1 VTSARFDPASCAD
14 AVKRFG
20 ATVSNVVPTI
30 VHALIHRPPGADG
43 LRPLR
48 LLISGGA
55 PLAPHVSR
63 AAAAGLGLAVVQ
75 GYGLAESAGA
85 LHLDWDLENAAAPST
100 GRPLPGVETR
110 IVGPDGVDVRA
121 GDDGELWMRGAQMF
135 RGYRG
140 RPGKTAAAL
149 TKDGWLRTGD
159 LAREDES
166 KRLTLVG
173 RMKRLV
179 KVKGFQVSP
188 EEIERALREHPE
200 VADALVFPEWN
211 PETGEEAARTCAV
224 AREGSGVSPPSS
236 AALVDWLATRLA
248 RHKKPDRVEIVSE
261 LPPAES
267 RWRFPWAPA

>member
-1 VTSARFDPASCAD
+1 
-14 AVKRFG
+14 VKRFG

-30 VHALIHRPPGADG
+30 VHALIPRPPRADG

-63 AAAAGLGLAVVQ
+63 SAAAGLGLAVVQ

-85 LHLDWDLENAAAPST
+85 SHLDWNLEHADAPST
-100 GRPLPGVETR
+100 GRPLPGLETR
-110 IVGPDGVDVRA
+110 IVGPDGVDVA
-121 GDDGELWMRGAQMF
+121 VGEDGELWMRGAQMF

-140 RPGKTAAAL
+140 RPEKTAVAL

-159 LAREDES
+159 LAREDAS
-166 KRLTLVG
+166 KRLTIVG

-200 VADALVFPEWN
+200 VADAVAFPEWN
-211 PETGEEAARTCAV
+211 PATGEEAARTCAV
-224 AREGSGVSPPSS
+224 AREGAGASAPSS

-248 RHKKPDRVEIVSE
+248 RHKRPDRVEVVPA

-267 RWRFPWAPA
+267 RWRFPWAPV